1 LFKKLVAILG
11 MCSLFGCA
19 SMGTD
24 EGQTAVARIGVQYA
38 TLKVINGDIDRAEAV
53 LDVVNA
59 AIALA
64 EGGDL
69 VPIDLLESQ
78 IRAVI
83 PWDGLDDADKQL
95 VNLLILQVRAELEV
109 RVDDGLIDAEK
120 VAQVLEVLKWV
131 RDAAQTAT
139 IPVE

>member
-1 LFKKLVAILG
+1 MKKLFALI
-11 MCSLFGCA
+11 CSFFMFGCA
-19 SMGTD
+19 T
-24 EGQTAVARIGVQYA
+24 GQPDPGQQAIARIGVQYA
-38 TLKVINGDIDRAEAV
+38 TLKVINGKADRAEAV

-59 AIALA
+59 AIAIA

-95 VNLLILQVRAELEV
+95 VNLLILQVKAELET

-120 VAQVLEVLKWV
+120 VAGVLEVLKWV
-131 RDAAQTAT
+131 RDAAELAET
-139 IPVE
+139 E

>member
-1 LFKKLVAILG
+1 MFKKLVAILG
-11 MCSLFGCA
+11 ISALMGCA

-38 TLKVINGDIDRAEAV
+38 TLKVINGKVERAEAV

-64 EGGDL
+64 EGGEIL
-69 VPIDLLESQ
+69 PIDLLESQ
-78 IRAVI
+78 MRAVI

-109 RVDDGLIDAEK
+109 RVDDGLIDSEK
-120 VAQVLEVLKWV
+120 VAKVLEVLEWV
-131 RDAAQTAT
+131 RDAAELAAT
-139 IPVE
+139 PQE